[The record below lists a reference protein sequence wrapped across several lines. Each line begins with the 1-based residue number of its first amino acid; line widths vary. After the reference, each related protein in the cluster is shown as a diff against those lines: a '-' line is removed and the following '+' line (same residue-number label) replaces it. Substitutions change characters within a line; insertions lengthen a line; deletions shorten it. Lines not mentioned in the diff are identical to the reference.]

1 MPPIVTDPTT
11 HLVETPTHGRV
22 LVERSPASR
31 PDLLLVGFHGY
42 GENADRHMEELRRI
56 PGADRWTRVAVQG
69 LHRFYNP
76 KTQDVVA
83 SWMTRQDRE
92 QAIADNVEYVDRVMA
107 MVVRE
112 VGTPA
117 RLVYAGFSQGVAM
130 AYRAAVC
137 GAMRASGVIALAGDL
152 PPDTR
157 ESSMQCPPVL
167 IGRGTN
173 DTWYTDEKLRAD
185 VDYLRSI
192 GVRVE
197 EEIFGGGHEWA
208 DPFRSAAAQFLR
220 SLAGAG
226 T

>member
-1 MPPIVTDPTT
+1 MLPIVTDTTT

-22 LVERSPASR
+22 LVDRSQASR

-42 GENADRHMEELRRI
+42 GESADRHMEELRRM

-69 LHRFYNP
+69 LHRFYNARM
-76 KTQDVVA
+76 QDVVA

-92 QAIADNVEYVDRVMA
+92 QAIVDNVEYVNRVMA

-112 VGTPA
+112 VGTHT
-117 RLVYAGFSQGVAM
+117 RLVYVGFSQGVAM

-137 GAMRASGVIALAGDL
+137 GAIRADGVIALAGDL

-157 ESSMQCPPVL
+157 ESSSPWPPVL

-173 DTWYTDEKLRAD
+173 DPWYTDEKLRSD
-185 VDYLRSI
+185 VDYLRSL
-192 GVRVE
+192 GVRVKE
-197 EEIFGGGHEWA
+197 EVFAGGHEWTDA
-208 DPFRSAAAQFLR
+208 FRSAAAQFLR
-220 SLAGAG
+220 SLLPGSR
-226 T
+226 